1 MFIQK
6 IPTIMEAAN
15 LSLSDEDVKSML
27 MEKTS
32 KGTNIFA
39 LVVDQGNTELVA
51 QLIAVLKNQ
60 ALTPDEFDIILFEN
74 KNGNHWLYNALRLK
88 KLKYINF
95 LFEIIR
101 NRTTAGKYK
110 QFLKRR
116 VGILGNI
123 LYFPYL
129 NKNPEKILS
138 RLIKEASH
146 FLSKDEIKSLLMQK
160 DADGFNTVA
169 SMIRFRSE
177 IKLTELFKVLRS
189 FLNSQDVCE
198 LIMSIDN
205 NGENW
210 FHRTVRL
217 TEPAFLLKL
226 LPILM
231 KFLSP
236 EKQKKLFSMID
247 KENRNIL
254 HQAHQNKLR
263 DKIFWIIFDI
273 ICKLFSKE
281 DVNQMLYQKDNSETS
296 MIAFLA

>member
-1 MFIQK
+1 LKDK
-6 IPTIMEAAN
+6 ISTNPNPCCLLTQEAAS
-15 LSLSDEDVKSML
+15 LFLSDEEVKSML

-39 LVVDQGNTELVA
+39 LVAGQGNTE
-51 QLIAVLKNQ
+51 
-60 ALTPDEFDIILFEN
+60 FEVI
-74 KNGNHWLYNALRLK
+74 KTH
-88 KLKYINF
+88 
-95 LFEIIR
+95 
-101 NRTTAGKYK
+101 TTAGKYK
-110 QFLKRR
+110 QFLRQR
-116 VGILGNI
+116 VGIFGNI
-123 LYFPYL
+123 LFLPYL

-138 RLIKEASH
+138 SLIKEASH
-146 FLSKDEIKSLLMQK
+146 SLSKAEIKSLLMQK
-160 DADGFNTVA
+160 DANGFNIVA
-169 SMIRFRSE
+169 SMTRFRSE
-177 IKLTELFKVLRS
+177 SKLTELFKVLRS
-189 FLNSQDVCE
+189 FLNSEDVCE

-231 KFLSP
+231 RFLSL

-263 DKIFWIIFDI
+263 DKIFWIIFEK

-281 DVNQMLYQKDNSETS
+281 DVNQMLTQKDNSETS